1 MLRTTHLIAGVGM
14 KLAKPFGVVG
24 TKAMSTSIYEKIGGS
39 KSVKAAV
46 DIFYGKVL
54 ADDRVNGF
62 FKNTDMTA
70 QRGKQIKFLSFVMG
84 GPEKW
89 QGKNMLEAHR
99 GMKITEE
106 HFGAI
111 AGHLQSTLQ
120 ELKVPDDIVADIMA
134 VAASTHDDIVHPDGV
149 TRAA

>member
-1 MLRTTHLIAGVGM
+1 MLRSTL
-14 KLAKPFGVVG
+14 KLAQPLGTVG
-24 TKAMSTSIYEKIGGS
+24 GRAFSASIYDKIGGT

-54 ADDRVNGF
+54 ADPVVNGF
-62 FKNTDMTA
+62 FVNTNMEA
-70 QRGKQIKFLSFVMG
+70 QRAKQVKFLSFVMG
-84 GPEKW
+84 SPEKW

-99 GMKITEE
+99 GMKITDE

-111 AGHLQSTLQ
+111 AGHLQSTLV
-120 ELKVPDDIVADIMA
+120 ELKVPEDIINDIMT

-149 TRAA
+149 TRDA

>member
-1 MLRTTHLIAGVGM
+1 MLRTTRVFAAVGM
-14 KLAKPFGVVG
+14 KVAQPAGVMG
-24 TKAMSTSIYEKIGGS
+24 AKAMSTSIYDKIGGT

-54 ADDRVNGF
+54 ADERVNGF

-70 QRGKQIKFLSFVMG
+70 QRAKQVKFLAFVMG
-84 GPEKW
+84 SPEKW
-89 QGKNMLEAHR
+89 QGLNMLEAHR

-120 ELKVPDDIVADIMA
+120 ELKVPEDIIADIMA